1 MLTPAQKHFQETMA
15 ARRGEQNTLSDFTA
29 YEQMLHRLR
38 LDKVK
43 LHNIQSDTAKAAVK
57 RNLIGS
63 YQGWVDGALNADTG
77 QADDVLTTVMIWN
90 IDSGNLDEAL
100 RIGEYALRHGLSMP
114 DKFRRTTAT
123 AMVDEICDPVL
134 TAFNRDPRIAPVDPE
149 LLLRLDAMTTDE
161 DMPDQVRAKLF
172 KAIGYS
178 LRLQTTGYESALAYL
193 QQAITLF
200 KGIGV
205 KRDIE
210 NLARTIKKVGLEN
223 GGDGSNT
230 DAGSTDSAQGDA
242 NTDGSG
248 ADTGSGD
255 NSAGDGDA
263 GDTPQPQPTPATKV
277 ATPKVAKPSAAKSAA
292 PKKPAAVKKPPATT
306 RTRAGNQ
313 NSRSVKTKQ

>member
-15 ARRGEQNTLSDFTA
+15 ARRGEQNTFGDFTA

-38 LDKVK
+38 IDKVK

-114 DKFRRTTAT
+114 DKFKRTTAT

-172 KAIGYS
+172 KAIGYCQ
-178 LRLQTTGYESALAYL
+178 RLQPATCESALAYL

-200 KGIGV
+200 NGIGV

-210 NLARTIKKVGLEN
+210 NLMRAMKKASGTDGQN
-223 GGDGSNT
+223 DDGTGGDADNAGGTGSADTNT
-230 DAGSTDSAQGDA
+230 GPD
-242 NTDGSG
+242 SG
-248 ADTGSGD
+248 AG
-255 NSAGDGDA
+255 NAL
-263 GDTPQPQPTPATKV
+263 PNPEPTAKPAT
-277 ATPKVAKPSAAKSAA
+277 AKKTAA
-292 PKKPAAVKKPPATT
+292 PKKPAAAKKPAVST
-306 RTRAGNQ
+306 RTRTGSRAAANQ
-313 NSRSVKTKQ
+313 NSRSVRAKQ